1 MHGDGMGMLTI
12 SAGNL
17 GVLQGSRMLF
27 SDFADGGPMWVGEG
41 AREARQKVVF
51 STAFRSAPAVIVG
64 LSLLDLD
71 RRTNARLDLVAENVT
86 REGFEIVLRTWG
98 DTRIARIRADW
109 TALGPVRGEDEWDV
123 D

>member
-1 MHGDGMGMLTI
+1 MGMLTI

-51 STAFRSAPAVIVG
+51 SPAFRSAPAVIVG

-71 RRTNARLDLVAENVT
+71 RRTNARLDLTAENVT
-86 REGFEIVLRTWG
+86 REGFEMVLRTWG